1 MPVYATINTYIA
13 ICTHNM
19 PSLSFYLENKMNTL
33 KSLVATTMTCSL
45 LTLASFNASAMDK
58 EVEAALIDVCKS
70 TLTNNV
76 IKYKKVASTYHLKDR
91 AIASKVMCNGENI
104 IDFASEHGAEKTAAR
119 LERSI
124 KGRVDIIDIAKIN
137 VKFEL

>member
-1 MPVYATINTYIA
+1 MYIA
-13 ICTHNM
+13 ISTHNM
-19 PSLSFYLENKMNTL
+19 PSLSFYLESKMNTL

-76 IKYKKVASTYHLKDR
+76 IKYKKVADTYHLKDR

-104 IDFASEHGAEKTAAR
+104 IDFAAEHGAEKTAAR